1 MVVDLGHTLLMAA
14 YNRREE
20 MNAERVEEDVVRRGR
35 MHVTH
40 QPPTTAAANGG
51 QYARPTPQSA
61 RADSQ
66 SQTITWSGC
75 ARRLTVGERTCGATR
90 TSRAAWW
97 CA

>member
-51 QYARPTPQSA
+51 Q
-61 RADSQ
+61 
-66 SQTITWSGC
+66 C
-75 ARRLTVGERTCGATR
+75 ARLAPPSAALTASPRRLRGALAR
-90 TSRAAWW
+90 GV
-97 CA
+97 